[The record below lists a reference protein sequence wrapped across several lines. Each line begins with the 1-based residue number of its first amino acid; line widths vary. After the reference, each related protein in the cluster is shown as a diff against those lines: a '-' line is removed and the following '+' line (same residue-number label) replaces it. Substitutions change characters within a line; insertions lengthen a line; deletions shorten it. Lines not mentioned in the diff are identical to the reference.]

1 MVRKANG
8 DATTLGGKF
17 HEGADGADEATPRV
31 RYSNFSSGNSTD
43 SEQSGH
49 G

>member
-8 DATTLGGKF
+8 DAATLGGKF
-17 HEGADGADEATPRV
+17 HERTDGADEATSWV
-31 RYSNFSSGNSTD
+31 RYSHFSSGNSTD
-43 SEQSGH
+43 SEQSEH